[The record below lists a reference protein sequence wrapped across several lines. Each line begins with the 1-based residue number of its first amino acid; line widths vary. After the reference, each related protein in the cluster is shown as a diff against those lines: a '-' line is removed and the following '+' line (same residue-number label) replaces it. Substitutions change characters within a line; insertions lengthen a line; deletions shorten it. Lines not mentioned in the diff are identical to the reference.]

1 MNKPSKTYTASI
13 VKLYKQYIKTQ
24 KVIMKY
30 ISKVKSVKTKKAK
43 RNNMD
48 KSFENLGALKNIENT
63 LLEKMDNSLESAEIQ
78 ESIMDTTKDLEH
90 IIFAKDDELLY
101 MGI

>member
-1 MNKPSKTYTASI
+1 
-13 VKLYKQYIKTQ
+13 
-24 KVIMKY
+24 MKY
-30 ISKVKSVKTKKAK
+30 ISKVNSVKTKKAK